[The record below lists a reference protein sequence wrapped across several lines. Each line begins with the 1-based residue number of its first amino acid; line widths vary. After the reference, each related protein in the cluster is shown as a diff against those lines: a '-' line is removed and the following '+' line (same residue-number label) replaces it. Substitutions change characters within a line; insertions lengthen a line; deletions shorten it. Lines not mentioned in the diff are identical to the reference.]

1 MRALEPR
8 AGGRVTLAGRPG
20 PGLDAA
26 AEELGADLIKVS
38 YPNDPAA
45 FRQIVEAC
53 SVPVLVAGGE
63 KGGDE
68 DAIAMVSEAV
78 GAGGA
83 GVCMG
88 RNAFQREDTAAFL
101 GRIVDAVHGAP
112 R

>member
-1 MRALEPR
+1 MLGRIIMRAPAKLPR
-8 AGGRVTLAGRPG
+8 QFADGPPEVERPARPVAAPKRHLARF
-20 PGLDAA
+20 A
-26 AEELGADLIKVS
+26 
-38 YPNDPAA
+38 
-45 FRQIVEAC
+45 RRWR
-53 SVPVLVAGGE
+53 
-63 KGGDE
+63 DE